1 MTPRDPFS
9 DPPDEET
16 SYGVAPR
23 PGHIRPGGAR
33 PNAADLGDHTTP
45 APRPSAARPQKRP
58 SPASTSRPKAG
69 STSPALSDIDFNWQL
84 PAGLSGNNPLIAAS
98 RIIFAVVG
106 RLRAAPRALDA
117 KSLRAQLNQQI
128 KMFDQATQ
136 QARIEQDVAYSARY
150 ALCSFI
156 DETVLSTPW
165 GAASGWAQNSLLV
178 QWTGDAWGGERFFS
192 IMQRCMDDT
201 RRYLPLIE
209 LMYLCLA
216 FGFQGKY
223 RVQRGGGGAQ
233 LLEVQDTLYRAIR
246 QQHGDEE
253 RDLSSSWRG
262 VQDRRSKLIRY
273 VPLWVVGAVCALI
286 MTALFLAFHLSLGGI
301 SGPLAEEL
309 GKLGRKPLALA
320 AVPAPIILAPAGPRL
335 RAYLVDEIAQSQVTV
350 DELPDRSIARVASD
364 QCFTSGSAAL
374 APRCVAVLQ
383 RVADA
388 LNKITGRIEV
398 VGHSDNVPLTS
409 LKFGS
414 NLELSRARAAG
425 VVAELDKNGVAAGRL
440 STDGRG
446 DSEPLADNATPTGR
460 GQNRRVDIIA
470 YEGVAAAAQT
480 VVPSAVPTPAPTLG
494 R

>member
-16 SYGVAPR
+16 SYGPVPR

-33 PNAADLGDHTTP
+33 PSVSDHGDHTTP
-45 APRPSAARPQKRP
+45 TPRPSASRAQKK
-58 SPASTSRPKAG
+58 PAAATASKMGAG
-69 STSPALSDIDFNWQL
+69 SPSQAFDAVDFNWQL
-84 PAGLSGNNPLIAAS
+84 PAGFGGNNPLIAAS
-98 RIIFAVVG
+98 RIVFAVVG

-117 KSLRAQLNQQI
+117 QALRGQLNQQI
-128 KMFDQATQ
+128 KAFDQALQ
-136 QARIEQDVAYSARY
+136 QARIEQDVAHSARY

-178 QWTGDAWGGERFFS
+178 QWTGDAWGGELFFVV
-192 IMQRCMDDT
+192 MQRCMDDA

-209 LMYLCLA
+209 LLYLCLA

-223 RVQRGGGGAQ
+223 RVQRGGGAQ

-246 QQHGDEE
+246 QQRGDEE

-262 VQDRRSKLIRY
+262 VQDRRNKLIRY

-286 MTALFLAFHLSLGGI
+286 MAALFLGFHISLGGI
-301 SGPLAEEL
+301 SGPLAEDL
-309 GKLGRKPLALA
+309 GKLGRKPLPITVA
-320 AVPAPIILAPAGPRL
+320 PAPDPVAPLGPRL
-335 RAYLVDEIAQSQVTV
+335 RAYLTNEIAQSQVTV
-350 DELPDRSIARVASD
+350 DELADRSIARVASD
-364 QCFTSGSAAL
+364 QCFASGSAAL
-374 APRCVAVLQ
+374 APPCVAVLQ

-388 LNKITGRIEV
+388 LNKIAGRIEV

-425 VVAELDKNGVAAGRL
+425 VVAELGANGVAVVRL
-440 STDGRG
+440 SVDGRG
-446 DSEPLADNATPTGR
+446 DSEPVADNASVNGR
-460 GQNRRVDIIA
+460 AQNRRVDIIA
-470 YEGVAAAAQT
+470 YEGVAAAAA
-480 VVPSAVPTPAPTLG
+480 PPAAPALF